1 VNEAV
6 AVSRLD
12 LNGLIQREWLVANGI
27 GGYAS
32 STIPCCNT
40 RKYHGLLVAAM
51 APPVRRMVL
60 LSRVQETLV
69 GDDQRYEL
77 ACNEY
82 PGTFHPQGHQ
92 HLRAFNPHPFPRW
105 AYQCNGWTLEKQLR
119 LLKDEN
125 TVVLSYTLLGGE
137 RSAELELVPLF
148 ALRSI
153 HELMYQWNGR
163 LLAERRAR
171 QHFRIPAT
179 SRTPELFFAQT
190 GSFDFQPDWF
200 LNTIYRRE
208 GERGYGGLEDVWTP
222 GIVRFTLAPGQSVYF
237 VCSSDPIDL
246 QRSIEKVQSQDSH
259 TLKPLAALHRS
270 ELTVPPLPDR
280 TLDRLVRAVDQFV
293 ISAPTD
299 GSGEKP
305 SDKTSLCIG
314 HYPWGAPSARAAV
327 IGFNGLYLVPG
338 RFSEARAMLLS
349 LAAKERHGLMPSGY
363 PEDGSPPSYSG
374 ADVSLWFVNA
384 VWQYLRYTNDQPT
397 VRRQLLD
404 CILRVIEFYRRGT
417 DLGIGADESGLLFT
431 RMLGQ
436 PTTWMDAKVGD
447 WVITPRAGRPVEIN
461 ALWYNAICIAADLC
475 QRFGQP
481 QRAGEL
487 AILAITIKESFN
499 RRFWNAA
506 AGCCFDVVEDHG
518 HDPAVR
524 PNQLLALSLP
534 FPVLSLDRHAKLLEK
549 VRDELLTPVG
559 LRTLSPS
566 DPAYV
571 GVAGGSVIERER
583 SHYNGSA
590 HPWLLGPYITAL
602 CRVLGRGQATR
613 DAVMEI
619 LESPLEFLS
628 SEGLGQLCELFDGDT
643 PHRPAGAPASAPAA
657 AELLRCYAEDVLGMI
672 PPLPFPDGA
681 DARQAME
688 MLPMKPQA
696 SPSDVSDKR
705 PV

>member
-1 VNEAV
+1 
-6 AVSRLD
+6 
-12 LNGLIQREWLVANGI
+12 
-27 GGYAS
+27 
-32 STIPCCNT
+32 
-40 RKYHGLLVAAM
+40 
-51 APPVRRMVL
+51 MVL
-60 LSRVQETLV
+60 LSRVQETLLS
-69 GDDQRYEL
+69 DDQRYEL

-92 HLRAFNPHPFPRW
+92 YLRAFNPHPFPRW
-105 AYQCNGWTLEKQLR
+105 AYQCNGWTIEKQLR
-119 LLKDEN
+119 LLQGEN

-137 RSAELELVPLF
+137 RSADLELVPLF

-171 QHFRIPAT
+171 QCFRIPAT

-190 GSFDFQPDWF
+190 GSFDFQPNWY

-246 QRSIEKVQSQDSH
+246 QRVIDKVQAPD
-259 TLKPLAALHRS
+259 TPLAASRAPS
-270 ELTVPPLPDR
+270 AKFPPTADR
-280 TLDRLVRAVDQFV
+280 TLDKLLRAANQFV
-293 ISAPTD
+293 ITAPPD
-299 GSGEKP
+299 GSGDKP

-314 HYPWGAPSARAAV
+314 HYPWGAPSARAALM
-327 IGFNGLYLVPG
+327 GFAGLFLVPG
-338 RFSEARAMLLS
+338 RFSEARGLLLS
-349 LAAKERHGLMPSGY
+349 LAAKERSGLMPTGY

-384 VWQYLRYTNDQPT
+384 AWQYFRYTNDQPT

-404 CILRVIEFYRRGT
+404 CILRVIEFYRHGT
-417 DLGIGADESGLLFT
+417 DLGIGTDEGGLLFT
-431 RMLGQ
+431 RAPGQ
-436 PTTWMDAKVGD
+436 PTTWMDSKVGD
-447 WVITPRAGRPVEIN
+447 WVITPRAGRPVELN
-461 ALWYNAICIAADLC
+461 ALWHNAVCIAADLC

-518 HDPAVR
+518 HDPAIR

-534 FPVLSLDRHAKLLEK
+534 FPVLALDRHAKVLEK
-549 VRDELLTPVG
+549 VRDDLLTPLG
-559 LRTLSPS
+559 IRTLSPA

-571 GVAGGSVIERER
+571 GQTGNSVVDRER
-583 SHYNGSA
+583 AHYNGCA
-590 HPWLLGPYITAL
+590 HSWLLGPYITAL
-602 CRVLGRGQATR
+602 FRILGRGQATR
-613 DAVMEI
+613 DLVSEI
-619 LESPLEFLS
+619 LESPLEYIA

-643 PHRPAGAPASAPAA
+643 PHRPGGAPASAPAI
-657 AELLRCYAEDVLGMI
+657 AELLRCYAEDVLDMLPPI
-672 PPLPFPDGA
+672 PLPDGT
-681 DARQAME
+681 DAREA
-688 MLPMKPQA
+688 LKHTAPKPQG
-696 SPSDVSDKR
+696 SPTDIVKPISE
-705 PV
+705 